1 LKHMLCLSIV
11 CVCVHMCVCFD
22 QDRTIYLAS
31 SCVSIN
37 DIHRALE
44 YQLVDIEYVSRAI
57 GSKEGNG

>member
-1 LKHMLCLSIV
+1 M
-11 CVCVHMCVCFD
+11 
-22 QDRTIYLAS
+22 AS